1 MTFNLPDPDYVK
13 LSAGQLIEI
22 AGFKGYRK
30 DFAGVYEH
38 HALILV
44 NHGDAKGSDI
54 AALAQAIQDKVQRMF
69 GVALEPE
76 VIYV

>member
-1 MTFNLPDPDYVK
+1 MTFNLPDPNYVK

-22 AGFKGYRK
+22 AGFKGYRR

-44 NHGDAKGSDI
+44 NHGDAK
-54 AALAQAIQDKVQRMF
+54 
-69 GVALEPE
+69 
-76 VIYV
+76 